1 MVNSVKSSLETKGGF
16 YNFLK
21 AKNVYGDE
29 YLKCIENTVFNLIEQ
44 QTSAN
49 KPGMLLGKIQ
59 SGKTRTFLGIMGLAY
74 DNSYDVVIIL
84 TKGTKALVKQTIAR
98 LNQEFDGMI
107 TRDKM
112 RVYDI
117 MTLPSNLSK
126 WELNKKLAIV
136 VKKETRN
143 MDRIND
149 ALLETYPD
157 LKNKNIL
164 FIDDEADFASV
175 SYENNSEKNVID
187 MKVIAT
193 KIDNIRSNVSKGSF
207 LQVTAT
213 PYSLY
218 LQPDERVVNDFLKFE
233 PVRPA
238 FTELVPIH
246 DKYVGGDLYFD
257 ESKNEDS
264 PAYYLYQEITE
275 NDLEVMKKM
284 DLRRVRKENLLSQ
297 RNLYNLNRAVINFIV
312 GSCIR
317 RWQQR
322 YLNEDE
328 EKYSMVVHTERGKKA
343 HDWQRQLINLVLYDL
358 VEIVEENDDL
368 YVEWIKDSYQ
378 HLIKSV
384 RLVDLPEPS
393 FNEVLEE
400 VHEALTQE
408 MVIVSTVNSD
418 KDVEEL
424 LDSTGQL
431 QLRTPMN
438 IFIGGQI
445 LDRGI
450 TIGNLTGFFYGRNP
464 KSFQQDTVLQHSRMY
479 GARSMEDIAVTRFYT
494 TRKIYN
500 IMERIHEFDSE
511 LREAFE
517 KGHDQGVVFIQKDTS
532 NKIVPCSPN
541 KILLSNLVTLKP
553 HKRIL
558 PVGFQSGYKTYIN
571 KKVERVS
578 EMVKEIKKYS
588 PQVIDN
594 DAFLAPLSKV
604 KEILSIIYE
613 TLEMEDGYEWDLE
626 EYYSILDYLT
636 LDNKDKLVWVITRD
650 GRDMSRIDSQ
660 GRFENSPDS
669 SKGKKAELKIAKKVA
684 IDQPAVILLKQN
696 GKEIQGWRGTE
707 FWWPVMVT
715 QLNIEST
722 IYAKET
728 IK

>member
-1 MVNSVKSSLETKGGF
+1 METSELTLNTKGEF
-16 YNFLK
+16 YEFLK
-21 AKNVYGDE
+21 DKNNYEQE
-29 YLKCIENTVFNLIEQ
+29 YLECIENTVNNLMKQ

-74 DNSYDVVIIL
+74 DNAFDVVIIL

-98 LNQEFDGMI
+98 LNQEFDEMI
-107 TRDKM
+107 ISDKM
-112 RVYDI
+112 RIYDI

-126 WELNKKLAIV
+126 WELNKKIVFV

-143 MDRIND
+143 MDRISD
-149 ALLETYPD
+149 ALFGNYSD
-157 LKNKNIL
+157 LINKNIL

-175 SYENNSEKNVID
+175 SYEKNSQKNIVN
-187 MKVIAT
+187 MKIISS
-193 KIDNIRSNVSKGSF
+193 KIDKIRANVSKGSF

-218 LQPDERVVNDFLKFE
+218 LQPDEREINGSLKFE

-246 DKYVGGDLYFD
+246 DKYVGGDFYFD

-264 PAYYLYQEITE
+264 PAYYLYQEINE
-275 NDLEVMKKM
+275 NDLDVMKKM
-284 DLRRVRKENLLSQ
+284 DLRRVRKENLLTQ
-297 RNLYNLNRAVINFIV
+297 KNLYNLNQAVINFIV
-312 GSCIR
+312 GGCIR

-322 YLNEDE
+322 YLKKDE
-328 EKYSMVVHTERGKKA
+328 EKYSMVVHTETGKKA
-343 HDWQRQLINLVLYDL
+343 HEWQQQLVNLILEDL
-358 VEIVEENDDL
+358 IELVKDNDEL
-368 YVEWIKDSYQ
+368 FVEWIEDSYNY
-378 HLIKSV
+378 LMKSI
-384 RLVDLPEPS
+384 RLVPIAEPS
-393 FNEVLEE
+393 FDEILKEVN
-400 VHEALTQE
+400 EALIQE
-408 MVIVSTVNSD
+408 MVVVSTVNSD

-464 KSFQQDTVLQHSRMY
+464 KSFQQDTVLQHSRMF
-479 GARSMEDIAVTRFYT
+479 GARSMEDLAVTRFYT

-500 IMERIHEFDSE
+500 VMEKIHEFDSE

-517 KGHDQGVVFIQKDTS
+517 KGNDQGVVFIQKDTS

-541 KILLSNLVTLKP
+541 KILLSSLVTLKP

-558 PVGFQSGYKTYIN
+558 PIGFQSGYKTHISKKTDFLSEIIN
-571 KKVERVS
+571 
-578 EMVKEIKKYS
+578 EIKEYS

-594 DAFLAPLSKV
+594 DAFLAPLSEMKKV
-604 KEILSIIYE
+604 LATIHE
-613 TLEMEDGYEWDLE
+613 TLEMEDGYEWDLDE
-626 EYYSILDYLT
+626 FFSILDYLT
-636 LDNKDKLVWVITRD
+636 LDSKDKFVWVIVRE
-650 GRDMSRIDSQ
+650 GRNIKRVDSE
-660 GRFENSPDS
+660 GRFENAPDTP
-669 SKGKKAELKIAKKVA
+669 KEELRVARKVA
-684 IDQPAVILLKQN
+684 IDHPAVMLLKQN
-696 GKEIQGWRGTE
+696 GDIDKGWRGTP
-707 FWWPVMVT
+707 FWWPVMLS

-722 IYAKET
+722 IYAKDT
-728 IK
+728 I